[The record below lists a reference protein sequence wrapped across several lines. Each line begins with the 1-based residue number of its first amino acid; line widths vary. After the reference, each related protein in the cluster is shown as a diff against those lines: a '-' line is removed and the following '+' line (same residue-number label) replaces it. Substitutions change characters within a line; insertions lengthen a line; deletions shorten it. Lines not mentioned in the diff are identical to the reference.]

1 MELTFGYEQHE
12 GFGDNPQHVWFAKNE
27 QGAVHIWARL
37 CTYPAGNYP
46 PEWIG
51 GIECHWAKCPD
62 NTGWFN
68 PDEPSQSECWLLKAP
83 CWHDGS
89 SLYFN
94 ESLARCLPVPWGDDP
109 NSEVER
115 ATDYFNATM
124 LRWHR
129 DRIGEMR
136 AETPLYASPQPCT
149 DCAALRD
156 EVERLQRACIK
167 AAAPDFMTQA
177 ERDALHD
184 FVQFLRSTEGDEARQ
199 ILDCEPVGK
208 SPKERFK

>member
-37 CTYPAGNYP
+37 YAYPAGNYP

-68 PDEPSQSECWLLKAP
+68 PDEPSQPECWLLKAP

-136 AETPLYASPQPCT
+136 AETPLYASPQPYT

-156 EVERLQRACIK
+156 EVERLREANGILEDALQEVGDDYPGSSCQEWCQQQVK
-167 AAAPDFMTQA
+167 AARAA
-177 ERDALHD
+177 LNGGNHDA
-184 FVQFLRSTEGDEARQ
+184 
-199 ILDCEPVGK
+199 
-208 SPKERFK
+208 